1 MRWPDSLD
9 IGNDLGGIGSSSV
22 YQRDNLT
29 QATGVLTFTTG
40 LFMYLPAENDA
51 RLNFLRNLFL

>member
-9 IGNDLGGIGSSSV
+9 IENDLGGLGSSSV

-40 LFMYLPAENDA
+40 LFMYLPAEHNA
-51 RLNFLRNLFL
+51 RLDFLCDVFL